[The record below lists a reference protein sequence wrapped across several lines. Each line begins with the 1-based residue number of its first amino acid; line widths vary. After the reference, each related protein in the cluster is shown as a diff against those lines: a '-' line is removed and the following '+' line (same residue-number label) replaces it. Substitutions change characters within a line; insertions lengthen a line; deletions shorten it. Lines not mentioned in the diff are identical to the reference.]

1 MGARLRSSGWRDSR
15 SVGHDVA
22 MLDAADLERLCLACT
37 DVVAVTHV
45 DRVAFRTS
53 KRIFCT
59 LAPDRTTANL
69 LLAPEQQHLMC
80 GAAPAAFV
88 PLTGSWGQQGWTTM
102 RLAVVDERLA
112 RSAVMG
118 AHALALPPSKPAPKK
133 TTPKKTT
140 PSTKTALSAK
150 KKSR

>member
-1 MGARLRSSGWRDSR
+1 MRDVIAAFTGDERTAHARITAN
-15 SVGHDVA
+15 H
-22 MLDAADLERLCLACT
+22 AAYVLACT
-37 DVVAVTHV
+37 DVVAVPHV
-45 DRVAFRTS
+45 DRVAFRTK

-88 PLTGSWGQQGWTTM
+88 PVAGSWGQQGWTTM

-118 AHALALPPSKPAPKK
+118 AHALAMPPPKPA
-133 TTPKKTT
+133 TKKTT
-140 PSTKTALSAK
+140 PSAKTASSAK
-150 KKSR
+150 KRR